1 MVRRTNVQDYEI
13 SDGFWNQIKIL
24 FPLPKPKKKPGIPR
38 KDDKRILSGIFY
50 LLRTGCQWKSLP
62 RFYGAPST
70 VHDRFQEW
78 RSSGFFENMWIAGL
92 LEYDHKKGLEWE
104 WQAIDGSMTKA
115 PLGGPGTGA
124 NPTDRGK
131 KGTKRSI
138 LTDGKGILL
147 SVTVDGANRHDKK
160 LVKETLDAILFERPS
175 PDEGIQNICMDKGYD
190 FPDIRK
196 LVKEYGYTAHIKSR
210 GEENIRIQIPGFRAR
225 RWVAERTHSWINRFR
240 RLLIRWGKK
249 VENYL
254 AMLQL
259 ACAWIIFRAAGLF
272 G

>member
-1 MVRRTNVQDYEI
+1 MVRRTNIQDYEI
-13 SDGFWNQIKIL
+13 SDGFWNQIKAL
-24 FPLPKPKKKPGIPR
+24 FPLPKLKKKPGRPR

-138 LTDGKGILL
+138 LTDGKGIPL

-190 FPDIRK
+190 FPDIRQ

-225 RWVAERTHSWINRFR
+225 RWVVERTHSWINRFR

>member
-1 MVRRTNVQDYEI
+1 MVRRKNVQDYEI
-13 SDGFWNQIKIL
+13 SDGFWNQIKTL
-24 FPLPKPKKKPGIPR
+24 FPLSKPKKKPGIPR

-62 RFYGAPST
+62 QFYGAPST

-78 RSSGFFENMWIAGL
+78 RSSGLFENMWIAGL
-92 LEYDHKKGLEWE
+92 LEYDNKKRIRVGMA
-104 WQAIDGSMTKA
+104 AIDGAMTKA

-138 LTDGKGILL
+138 LTDGKGIPL

-160 LVKETLDAILFERPS
+160 LVKETLDAIIFERPS

-190 FPDIRK
+190 FPDIRQ

-225 RWVAERTHSWINRFR
+225 RWVVERTHSWINRFR
-240 RLLIRWGKK
+240 RLLIRWEKR
-249 VENYL
+249 L
-254 AMLQL
+254 RITLL
-259 ACAWIIFRAAGLF
+259 CFS
-272 G
+272 

>member
-1 MVRRTNVQDYEI
+1 
-13 SDGFWNQIKIL
+13 
-24 FPLPKPKKKPGIPR
+24 
-38 KDDKRILSGIFY
+38 
-50 LLRTGCQWKSLP
+50 
-62 RFYGAPST
+62 
-70 VHDRFQEW
+70 
-78 RSSGFFENMWIAGL
+78 MWIAGL

-138 LTDGKGILL
+138 LTDGKGIPL

-190 FPDIRK
+190 FPDIRQ

-225 RWVAERTHSWINRFR
+225 RWVVERTHSWINRFR
-240 RLLIRWGKK
+240 RLLIRWEKK